1 MKKYLPFLSL
11 GMAISL
17 GSNAQTGPGFLY
29 AGTIPDCVARW
40 TFDGNSNVLADSSG
54 NNNNGLLAN
63 TTTAL
68 GWRDMP
74 MQGAKFN
81 GFSSKGDV
89 PIAPSLQFQNATI
102 VALVKFDGFYSG
114 ICQGNNI
121 IGSHAYQDFEQG
133 SFFFR
138 VADNEYDGDCNTV
151 SPDHNTFSSL
161 FHNDGEPP
169 TTKPFIQ
176 TDKWYFLAASFQN
189 GVEKKLFQVE
199 MDTNFY
205 APPAQAISETSTIG
219 YTYTPTTNPMRIGY
233 HNSDTNPYWFNGV
246 MDELVIFNRALNL
259 REISNVYDYLW
270 NKGVATTDTATSIK
284 DNEIK
289 RAVSLTK
296 TGSKYQFTINN
307 GKRYNAVLTDMLG
320 KKLQALTVEHNSVID
335 LSSYA
340 VQVFILNLFDNN
352 GQYAFKVHN

>member
-1 MKKYLPFLSL
+1 MLSVL
-11 GMAISL
+11 CVLSSIASG
-17 GSNAQTGPGFLY
+17 QTGNSFLY
-29 AGTIPDCVARW
+29 AGSIPDCVARW
-40 TFDGNSNVLADSSG
+40 TFDGNSNILADSSG

-63 TTTAL
+63 TISAF
-68 GWRDMP
+68 GWRDVP
-74 MQGAKFN
+74 LQGAKFD

-89 PIAPSLQFQNATI
+89 PISPSLQFQNATI

-114 ICQGNNI
+114 VCQGNNI

-161 FHNDGEPP
+161 FHNDGELP
-169 TTKPFIQ
+169 TTKPFIE

-205 APPAQAISETSTIG
+205 NPPAQAMTETSTAG
-219 YTYTPTTNPMRIGY
+219 YTYTPTTHPMRIGY
-233 HNSDTNPYWFNGV
+233 HNSISNPYWFNGV
-246 MDELVIFNRALNL
+246 MDELVIFDRALNL
-259 REISNVYDYLW
+259 REISNIYSFLW
-270 NKGVATTDTATSIK
+270 NKGTVPTDTSTSVK
-284 DNEIK
+284 DNEIGD
-289 RAVSLTK
+289 AVSLIK
-296 TGSKYQFTINN
+296 TGSSYQLVVNN

-320 KKLQALTVEHNSVID
+320 KRLQSLTVGNNSVID
-335 LSSYA
+335 LSGYA
-340 VQVFILNLFDNN
+340 AQVFVLNLFDNN
-352 GQYAFKVHN
+352 GQYAIKLHN